1 MDILEILKKH
11 VDESGNISATK
22 FNDVASAINNAVG
35 KEFVEKKRYNDK
47 LTEIDAL
54 KAEKNEAEDKATSAE
69 KWKTKFDALKDDFDA
84 YKKDIT
90 AKESK
95 ATRDKA
101 YKELLKE
108 AGVSE
113 KRLDT
118 ILKVSDVESL
128 EMGEDGKFKD
138 SSKILDNIKT
148 EWADFITTT
157 ETHGANT
164 ATPPTNNGGG
174 KMTKADIMKIK
185 DTGERQRAI
194 AENIELFGVNAK

>member
-1 MDILEILKKH
+1 MDILTILKSN
-11 VDESGNISATK
+11 VDESGNINATK
-22 FNDVASAINNAVG
+22 FADVEKAINNAVG

-54 KAEKNEAEDKATSAE
+54 KGEKQNAEDKATSAE
-69 KWKTKFDALKDDFDA
+69 KWKTKYDALKEDFEA

-90 AKESK
+90 AKETK
-95 ATRDKA
+95 ATRANA

-113 KRLDT
+113 KRLDA
-118 ILKVSDVESL
+118 ILKVTDVASL

-138 SSKILDNIKT
+138 SAKILENIKS

-157 ETHGANT
+157 ETHGAST

-194 AENIELFGVNAK
+194 AENHELFGI

>member
-11 VDESGNISATK
+11 VDESGNISAAR
-22 FNDVASAINNAVG
+22 FSDVVNAINSAVG

-54 KAEKNEAEDKATSAE
+54 KGEKQNAEDKATSAE
-69 KWKTKFDALKDDFDA
+69 KWKTKYDALKDDFEA

-95 ATRDKA
+95 AARSNA
-101 YKELLKE
+101 YKELLKQ
-108 AGVSE
+108 AGISE
-113 KRLDT
+113 KRLDAV
-118 ILKVSDVESL
+118 LRVSDIDSL

-138 SSKILDNIKT
+138 SDKILEGIKN

-157 ETHGANT
+157 ETKGAET
-164 ATPPTNNGGG
+164 STPPTNNGGG
-174 KMTKADIMKIK
+174 KMTKAEIMKIK
-185 DTGERQRAI
+185 DTSERQKAI
-194 AENIELFGVNAK
+194 AENHELFGI

>member
-1 MDILEILKKH
+1 MDIIEILKKH
-11 VDESGNISATK
+11 VDEGGNISATK
-22 FNDVASAINNAVG
+22 FTDVANAINNAVG

-54 KAEKNEAEDKATSAE
+54 KGEKQNAEDKATSAE
-69 KWKTKFDALKDDFDA
+69 KWKTKYDALKEDFEA

-90 AKESK
+90 AKETK
-95 ATRDKA
+95 ATRTNA
-101 YKELLKE
+101 YKELLKQ

-113 KRLDT
+113 KRLDA
-118 ILKVSDVESL
+118 IIKVSDIDSL
-128 EMGEDGKFKD
+128 EMGDDGKFKD
-138 SSKILDNIKT
+138 ANKILENIKT

-164 ATPPTNNGGG
+164 ATPPSNNGGG

-185 DTGERQRAI
+185 DTSERQKAI
-194 AENIELFGVNAK
+194 AENIGLFRAE

>member
-11 VDESGNISATK
+11 VDESGNISSAK
-22 FNDVASAINNAVG
+22 FSDVVNAINSAVG

-54 KAEKNEAEDKATSAE
+54 KGEKQNAEDKATSAE
-69 KWKTKFDALKDDFDA
+69 KWKTKYDALKDDFEA

-95 ATRDKA
+95 AARSNA
-101 YKELLKE
+101 YKELLKQ

-113 KRLDT
+113 KRLDAV
-118 ILKVSDVESL
+118 LKVSDVDSL

-138 SSKILDNIKT
+138 SDKILENIKN

-157 ETHGANT
+157 ETKGAET
-164 ATPPTNNGGG
+164 STPPSNNGGG

-185 DTGERQRAI
+185 DTSERQKAI
-194 AENIELFGVNAK
+194 ADNHELFGI

>member
-11 VDESGNISATK
+11 VDEGGNISATK

-54 KAEKNEAEDKATSAE
+54 KAEKNDAEDKATSAE
-69 KWKTKFDALKDDFDA
+69 KWKTKYDALKDDFDA

-90 AKESK
+90 AKENK
-95 ATRDKA
+95 ATRSNA
-101 YKELLKE
+101 YKELLKQ
-108 AGVSE
+108 AGISE

-118 ILKVSDVESL
+118 VLRVSDVESL
-128 EMGEDGKFKD
+128 EMGDDGKFKD
-138 SSKILDNIKT
+138 SDKILENIKN
-148 EWADFITTT
+148 EWADFITTK

-164 ATPPTNNGGG
+164 ATPPSNNGGG

-185 DTGERQRAI
+185 DTSERQKAI
-194 AENIELFGVNAK
+194 AENHELFGI

>member
-11 VDESGNISATK
+11 VDESGNISSTK

-54 KAEKNEAEDKATSAE
+54 KAEKNEAEDKVTSAE
-69 KWKTKFDALKDDFDA
+69 KWKTKYDALKDDFDA

-90 AKESK
+90 EK
-95 ATRDKA
+95 ATKASKENA
-101 YKELLKE
+101 YKALLKE

-118 ILKVSDVESL
+118 ILKVSDVANIEID
-128 EMGEDGKFKD
+128 EDGKVKD
-138 SSKILDNIKT
+138 SAKLLENIKN

-185 DTGERQRAI
+185 DTGERQKAI
-194 AENIELFGVNAK
+194 AENHELFGI

>member
-11 VDESGNISATK
+11 VDESGNVSAAR
-22 FNDVASAINNAVG
+22 FSDVVNAINSAVG

-54 KAEKNEAEDKATSAE
+54 KGEKQNAEDKATSAE
-69 KWKTKFDALKDDFDA
+69 KWKTKYDALKDDFEA

-95 ATRDKA
+95 AARSNA
-101 YKELLKE
+101 YKELLKQ
-108 AGVSE
+108 AGISE
-113 KRLDT
+113 KRLDAV
-118 ILKVSDVESL
+118 LKVSDIDSL

-138 SSKILDNIKT
+138 SDKILEGIKE

-157 ETHGANT
+157 ETKGAET
-164 ATPPTNNGGG
+164 STPPSNNGGG
-174 KMTKADIMKIK
+174 KMTKAEIMKIK
-185 DTGERQRAI
+185 DTSERQKAI
-194 AENIELFGVNAK
+194 AENHELFGI

>member
-11 VDESGNISATK
+11 VDESGNISAAK
-22 FNDVASAINNAVG
+22 FSDVVNAINSAVG

-54 KAEKNEAEDKATSAE
+54 KGEKQNAEDKATSAE
-69 KWKTKFDALKDDFDA
+69 KWKTKYDALKDDFEA

-95 ATRDKA
+95 AARSNA
-101 YKELLKE
+101 YKELLKQ

-113 KRLDT
+113 KRLDAV
-118 ILKVSDVESL
+118 LKVSDIDSL

-138 SSKILDNIKT
+138 SDKILEGIKN

-157 ETHGANT
+157 ETKGAET
-164 ATPPTNNGGG
+164 STPPSNNGGG

-185 DTGERQRAI
+185 DTSERQKAI
-194 AENIELFGVNAK
+194 AENHELFGI